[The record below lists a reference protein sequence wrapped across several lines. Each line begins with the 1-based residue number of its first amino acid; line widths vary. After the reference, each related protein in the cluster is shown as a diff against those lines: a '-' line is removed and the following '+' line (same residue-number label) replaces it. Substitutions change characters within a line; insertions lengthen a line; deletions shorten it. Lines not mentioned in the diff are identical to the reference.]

1 LLFDPLAAAETAA
14 DMPLS
19 FIFNAKRLNRMVQ
32 FQVANNGLGIDEMI
46 NYLIDKTWKASRL
59 KGMEGLIQ
67 KQNEQLLLTYL
78 LAASVNEEASFAT
91 KAQILQVLD
100 ALKSYASEQ
109 MKLTMD
115 ANEKSYFLLSLD
127 RMKNP
132 EKAKPTLHQ
141 VAPPGAPIGCMMDE
155 I

>member
-1 LLFDPLAAAETAA
+1 
-14 DMPLS
+14 
-19 FIFNAKRLNRMVQ
+19 
-32 FQVANNGLGIDEMI
+32 
-46 NYLIDKTWKASRL
+46 
-59 KGMEGLIQ
+59 
-67 KQNEQLLLTYL
+67 
-78 LAASVNEEASFAT
+78 
-91 KAQILQVLD
+91 
-100 ALKSYASEQ
+100 
-109 MKLTMD
+109 MD

>member
-1 LLFDPLAAAETAA
+1 
-14 DMPLS
+14 
-19 FIFNAKRLNRMVQ
+19 
-32 FQVANNGLGIDEMI
+32 MI

-78 LAASVNEEASFAT
+78 LSASINENASFAS
-91 KAQILQVLD
+91 KAQLLKALD
-100 ALKSYASEQ
+100 TLKNYASEQ
-109 MKLTMD
+109 LKLSKD
-115 ANEKSYFLLSLD
+115 ENEKAYFLLSLD

-141 VAPPGAPIGCMMDE
+141 MAPPGAPIGCMMDE